1 MDKRLTLVLIVT
13 INIIFLASCDI
24 SDGPAPF
31 IDRSYGERKSL
42 SFSETNF
49 HLVKKGETIFEISQR
64 YNLPTRTLIER
75 NNLNAPFFLE
85 EGTRLYIPNTRIHKV
100 RPGETLHSIAINHG
114 VSNTALA
121 RANNIKSPFTI
132 YAGQRLKL
140 PFGINKYINNNINGK
155 ISISGT
161 ETPLSKPT
169 PNSKITNSIK
179 RSGSFIWPVEGRLLS
194 SFGIKEGSALHND
207 GLNIAA
213 PMGAAV
219 RAADNGIV
227 AYAGD
232 QIRGFGNMLLIKH
245 SDGFITAY
253 AHTEKLLV
261 SRGDIVSKGQVIA
274 RVGKSGG
281 IGVPQ
286 LHFEVRKGSLAVD
299 PLRFLPG

>member
-1 MDKRLTLVLIVT
+1 MYKQLRTVLIVT
-13 INIIFLASCDI
+13 INVTFLASCDI
-24 SDGPAPF
+24 SDRPAPF
-31 IDRSYGERKSL
+31 IDKSYGEGKS
-42 SFSETNF
+42 SSKDKTNF
-49 HLVKKGETIFEISQR
+49 HLVKKGETIYEISQR

-75 NNLNAPFFLE
+75 NNLNAPFKLA
-85 EGTRLYIPNTRIHKV
+85 EGLRLYIPNTRTHIVK
-100 RPGETLHSIAINHG
+100 RGESLHSIAIKYG

-121 RANNIKSPFTI
+121 RLNNFKSPYII
-132 YAGQRLKL
+132 YPGQSLKL
-140 PFGINKYINNNINGK
+140 PFGKEKYINNASTKNL
-155 ISISGT
+155 ISGA
-161 ETPLSKPT
+161 ESPRPKPT
-169 PNSKITNSIK
+169 PKSKLSNSIQ
-179 RSGSFIWPVEGRLLS
+179 RTGSFIWPVEGRLLS

-219 RAADNGIV
+219 RAADKGVV
-227 AYAGD
+227 AYAGN

-245 SDGFITAY
+245 YDGFITAY

-281 IGVPQ
+281 ISVPQ

-299 PLRFLPG
+299 PLKYLPG

>member
-31 IDRSYGERKSL
+31 IDRSYGERKSP

-227 AYAGD
+227 AYAGN